1 MLIAVQEAAKEA
13 AREIFASC
21 DTTEELPASIAAKID
36 EAENAGV
43 ASAAREFTKC
53 SLGVDV
59 STECRTKDMQT
70 KMEMEGAQVA
80 KEEFIRLVT
89 EVEEAKRKMERE
101 HRFKSQ
107 VEEAARF
114 AAKSVFLM
122 MTTEESEA
130 NGGEAIEFYDAERE
144 KLFEHEIIIAGQESA
159 LAEFDEFVRIEEMNS
174 EHITNNDVIIADETE
189 RLEVEL
195 LGKNAAL
202 REFEKLKEEL
212 RVRLEADAEAELKRI
227 EEENRL
233 VEEARLAAE
242 EEERKR
248 AEEEQER
255 LRKEEEDRLRKEE
268 EERLRLQEEERL
280 RLEEEERQRRE
291 EEERL
296 RVEKEKRLK
305 KEKEERLAR
314 EEEERLRREEEER
327 LIKEEEDK
335 LRLLEEERLR
345 KEKELR
351 LLQRKAAWLA
361 RRQTAMKWTPVIF
374 ASLALYW
381 ALRLM
386 KEHVERE
393 HRDELDMELQIRP
406 YNYFEIKKWP

>member
-1 MLIAVQEAAKEA
+1 M
-13 AREIFASC
+13 
-21 DTTEELPASIAAKID
+21 
-36 EAENAGV
+36 G
-43 ASAAREFTKC
+43 
-53 SLGVDV
+53 
-59 STECRTKDMQT
+59 
-70 KMEMEGAQVA
+70 
-80 KEEFIRLVT
+80 
-89 EVEEAKRKMERE
+89 
-101 HRFKSQ
+101 
-107 VEEAARF
+107 
-114 AAKSVFLM
+114 
-122 MTTEESEA
+122 ESEA

-174 EHITNNDVIIADETE
+174 EHITNNDVIIADEKE

-255 LRKEEEDRLRKEE
+255 LRKEEE
-268 EERLRLQEEERL
+268 ERLRLQEEERL

-314 EEEERLRREEEER
+314 EEEERLRR
-327 LIKEEEDK
+327 EEEDK

-393 HRDELDMELQIRP
+393 HRDELGMELQIRP
-406 YNYFEIKKWP
+406 YNSFEIKKWP